1 MTYLGVLADP
11 DVNSLL
17 HKVSWV
23 LTGARQDP
31 EALSRCLINESE
43 RLREDSL
50 DTKFSIITPLWNT
63 SPRYIEQLIASC
75 RMQTYA
81 NWELLLV
88 DDGSEKK
95 EHISVIRRFHSV
107 DGRIKLIEEAKN
119 RGISGARNIAIK
131 ASSGGYICILDH
143 DDILHPQILGI
154 YARHIAQ
161 QNLPQL
167 VYCNELKISDDL
179 TILSEFCS
187 KPEFCFPTL
196 LRTNYIC
203 HFAAIRRDSLELIK
217 TKSGDYFQSQFDG
230 VEDHDLFLRLASIS
244 GFVASHIPIFGY
256 YWRTAPTS
264 TALNV
269 GVKEG
274 VWQKGKAMLST
285 HLQAGIFDIAAKD
298 ERGGNELFSINFR
311 PSSQSKVAVIIPFK
325 DKASLTIDCLESIEA
340 QDISVQLRV
349 VLVDNNSKNSESV
362 GCLERWSR
370 MQRKHSYSIVS
381 YPGAFN
387 YSKINNWA
395 FFNHCSEQEYILFL
409 NNDVVLKTKN
419 ALSAMIGE
427 MQQNSA
433 TGVVGIRL
441 HYRDGLALQH
451 GGMGLAMTPS
461 RLYSPLHISG
471 AREFIYD
478 EHIVLSVTFACA
490 LVRAETF
497 KLVGGF
503 NEQDFANGLSDV
515 DLCCRFIQNGKKI
528 FYMGTLVGFH
538 SESETRKQHVE
549 DFEIQMLNQRYGGL
563 LTRSHLSQYGYNLV
577 VPLNAGMK
585 EWYAF
590 PLRYR
595 LADLLNDVCKK
606 MLGPV
611 HRVLRRI
618 ILSLGKC
625 R

>member
-1 MTYLGVLADP
+1 MTYRGVLADP
-11 DVNSLL
+11 GVNSLL
-17 HKVSWV
+17 HKVPWV

-43 RLREDSL
+43 RLREESL
-50 DTKFSIITPLWNT
+50 NTKFSIVTPLWNT
-63 SPRYIEQLIASC
+63 SPRYVEQLIASC

-95 EHISVIRRFHSV
+95 EHISVIRGLGSV
-107 DGRIKLIEEAKN
+107 DDRIKLIEETKN

-131 ASSGGYICILDH
+131 ASSGSYVCILDH

-161 QNLPQL
+161 QNLPHL

-187 KPEFCFPTL
+187 KPEFCFSTL

-203 HFAAIRRDSLELIK
+203 HFAAIRRDSLELVK

-244 GFVASHIPIFGY
+244 GFVAFHIPIFGY

-264 TALNV
+264 TALDI
-269 GVKEG
+269 GVKDG

-285 HLQAGIFDIAAKD
+285 HLRVGIFDIAAKN
-298 ERGGNELFSINFR
+298 ERGRNELFSINFR
-311 PSSQSKVAVIIPFK
+311 PARQSNVAVIVPFK
-325 DKASLTIDCLESIEA
+325 DKPSLTIACLESIEA

-362 GCLERWSR
+362 ERLEEWSR
-370 MQRKHSYSIVS
+370 NKRKHSYLIVS
-381 YPGAFN
+381 YPGPFN

-395 FFNHCSEQEYILFL
+395 FSNYCSEHEYILFL

-419 ALSAMIGE
+419 ALSAMVGE
-427 MQQNSA
+427 MLQNPA
-433 TGVVGIRL
+433 MGIVGIRL
-441 HYRDGLALQH
+441 HYEDGVVLQH
-451 GGMGLAMTPS
+451 GGMGLNMSPS
-461 RLYSPLHISG
+461 RLYAPMHITG

-478 EHIVLSVTFACA
+478 EHTVFSVTFACA

-497 KLVGGF
+497 EAVGGF
-503 NEQDFANGLSDV
+503 DEQFFANGLSDV
-515 DLCCRFIQNGKKI
+515 DLCCRFVRNGKRI
-528 FYMGTLVGFH
+528 FYMGTVVGIH
-538 SESETRKQHVE
+538 VESETRKQHTE
-549 DFEIQMLNQRYGGL
+549 DFEVQMLNQRYGDL
-563 LTRSHLSQYGYNLV
+563 LIRSHLKQYGYNLV
-577 VPLNAGMK
+577 VSFGGGLK

-595 LADLLNDVCKK
+595 LVDQLNDVCKK

-611 HRVLRRI
+611 HRVLKRA
-618 ILSLGKC
+618 ILLLTEY